1 MPTKRSA
8 AVMIKSEPPVLVNAG
23 FEAPATVRDD
33 DRPVWRSGSNTVLW
47 TQGGDGLPHRRP
59 GGVPPGCPEALPLN
73 RCTVTRN
80 VKPLYSSEATLINM
94 SYL

>member
-1 MPTKRSA
+1 MPTKLSD
-8 AVMIKSEPPVLVNAG
+8 AVMIKLELPVLVNAD
-23 FEAPATVRDD
+23 FEAPATVRDKS
-33 DRPVWRSGSNTVLW
+33 RPRCSDPAQTRSPGPREGTVCHTA
-47 TQGGDGLPHRRP
+47 TQ
-59 GGVPPGCPEALPLN
+59 GVPPGWPEALPLN